1 MPSLTHN
8 THVVSIQLD
17 ALGELGELGV
27 HDNVPMILTLQH
39 SDMIFFLDPAQ
50 VLKKVLVLVWY
61 GPIRLTLAS

>member
-1 MPSLTHN
+1 
-8 THVVSIQLD
+8 
-17 ALGELGELGV
+17 
-27 HDNVPMILTLQH
+27 MILTLQH